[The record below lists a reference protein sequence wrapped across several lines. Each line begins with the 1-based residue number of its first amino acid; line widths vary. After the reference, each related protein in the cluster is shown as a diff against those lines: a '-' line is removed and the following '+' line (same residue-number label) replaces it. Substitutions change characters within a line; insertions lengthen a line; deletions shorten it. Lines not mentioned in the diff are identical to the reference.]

1 MFAMDFLYQFR
12 KNGLTSDLTKQFQ
25 GIILENYRKMARRFP
40 WRETHNPYHIF
51 VSEFMLQQ
59 TQAERV
65 VQKYEIFISKY
76 PDFGSLAHAS
86 LEDVMKIWQGLG
98 YNRRAVWMKK
108 AAEQIYH
115 DLNGVLPRDPKILEN
130 FKGIG
135 HATAREMVTFSYNIR
150 APFIETNIRR
160 VYIYFFFAESR
171 EINDKEILEL
181 VDQTIYDNNP
191 REWFYALMDYGVM
204 LKKKFPKENPNI
216 RSVKYSK
223 QSKFNGSNRQL
234 RGKILKLII
243 DSSGIEIDHLIR
255 HILQNN
261 NESMWNK
268 ELIMRNIAKMQNEG
282 IIRVINSQLFIANR

>member
-1 MFAMDFLYQFR
+1 MFAMEFFYQFR

-40 WRETHNPYHIF
+40 WRETYNPYYIF

-76 PDFGSLAHAS
+76 PDFGSLAQAS

-108 AAEQIYH
+108 AAEQIYRNY
-115 DLNGVLPRDPKILEN
+115 NGILPKDPKILES

-171 EINDKEILEL
+171 EIDDKEILEL

-223 QSKFNGSNRQL
+223 RSKFDGSNRQL

-243 DSSGIEIDHLIR
+243 DSSGIEIDHLIS
-255 HILQNN
+255 HILQNS
-261 NESMWNK
+261 ESIWNR

-282 IIRVINSQLFIANR
+282 IIRVVNSQLFIANR

>member
-1 MFAMDFLYQFR
+1 MFAMEFFYQFR

-40 WRETHNPYHIF
+40 WRETYNPYYIF

-76 PDFGSLAHAS
+76 PDFGSLAQAS

-108 AAEQIYH
+108 AAEQIYRNY
-115 DLNGVLPRDPKILEN
+115 NGILPKDPKILES

-135 HATAREMVTFSYNIR
+135 HVTAREMVTFSYNIR

-171 EINDKEILEL
+171 EIDDKEILEL

-223 QSKFNGSNRQL
+223 RSKFDGSNRQL

-243 DSSGIEIDHLIR
+243 DSSGIEIDHLIS
-255 HILQNN
+255 HILQNS
-261 NESMWNK
+261 ESIWNR

-282 IIRVINSQLFIANR
+282 IIRVVNSQLFIANR